1 MLSKVI
7 AIAQQKGGTGKTT
20 LAVHL
25 ALAFIK
31 YHNLKVAIIDTDPQG
46 SLGKWFMIRTEKKIS
61 NDNLTFK
68 TASLWGAQYES
79 KTLKNDNDIV
89 IIDTPPK
96 IESDARPS
104 IEAADLVLI
113 PMAASHV
120 DFWAT
125 GAIVEIAKK
134 ANKKIL
140 IQINRSNQRSKLITK
155 TNDFIKSLNFKT
167 ASLWGAQYESKILKK
182 DHDVIIIDTPPK
194 IESDARPSIEA
205 ADLVLIPVTPSHV
218 DFWATEAIV
227 EIAKKAN
234 KKILIQINRANQ
246 RSKLISKTNE
256 YIKSINVS
264 STNTIIGNRQIY
276 ASSMGEGK
284 TAVEK
289 QKKSNAVEEMKKLSD
304 QILEEL
310 K

>member
-7 AIAQQKGGTGKTT
+7 TISQQKGGTGKTT

-25 ALAFIK
+25 AMAFIK

-46 SLGKWFMIRTEKKIS
+46 SLGKWFMIRTENKVS
-61 NDNLTFK
+61 NENLTFK

-79 KTLKNDNDIV
+79 KTLKNDHDIV

-140 IQINRSNQRSKLITK
+140 AQINRSSQRSKLIDKTK
-155 TNDFIKSLNFKT
+155 DFIKSL
-167 ASLWGAQYESKILKK
+167 
-182 DHDVIIIDTPPK
+182 
-194 IESDARPSIEA
+194 
-205 ADLVLIPVTPSHV
+205 DL
-218 DFWATEAIV
+218 
-227 EIAKKAN
+227 
-234 KKILIQINRANQ
+234 Q
-246 RSKLISKTNE
+246 
-256 YIKSINVS
+256 
-264 STNTIIGNRQIY
+264 STDTIIGNRQIY
-276 ASSMGEGK
+276 TSSMGEGK

-289 QKKSNAVEEMKKLSD
+289 QKKGNAVDEIKKLSG
-304 QILEEL
+304 QILNQL
-310 K
+310 N

>member
-7 AIAQQKGGTGKTT
+7 TISQQKGGSGKTT

-25 ALAFIK
+25 ALAFIR
-31 YHNLKVAIIDTDPQG
+31 YHNLKVAVIDTDPQG
-46 SLGKWFMIRTEKKIS
+46 SLGKWYMIRTEKKVS
-61 NDNLTFK
+61 NENLTFK

-79 KTLKNDNDIV
+79 KALKKDHDIV

-104 IEAADLVLI
+104 IESAALVLI
-113 PMAASHV
+113 PIAGSHV

-140 IQINRSNQRSKLITK
+140 MQINRSSQRSKLISK
-155 TNDFIKSLNFKT
+155 TNDFIKSLNLS
-167 ASLWGAQYESKILKK
+167 A
-182 DHDVIIIDTPPK
+182 
-194 IESDARPSIEA
+194 
-205 ADLVLIPVTPSHV
+205 
-218 DFWATEAIV
+218 
-227 EIAKKAN
+227 
-234 KKILIQINRANQ
+234 
-246 RSKLISKTNE
+246 
-256 YIKSINVS
+256 
-264 STNTIIGNRQIY
+264 TNTIIGNRQIY

-289 QKKSNAVEEMKKLSD
+289 QKKSNAIEEIKKLSE
-304 QILEEL
+304 QILSEI

>member
-7 AIAQQKGGTGKTT
+7 TISQQKGGTGKTT

-46 SLGKWFMIRTEKKIS
+46 SLGKWFMIRTEKKLS
-61 NDNLTFK
+61 NENLTFK

-79 KTLKNDNDIV
+79 KTLKKDHDIV

-104 IEAADLVLI
+104 IESADLVLI
-113 PMAASHV
+113 PVAASHV

-140 IQINRSNQRSKLITK
+140 IQINRSS
-155 TNDFIKSLNFKT
+155 
-167 ASLWGAQYESKILKK
+167 
-182 DHDVIIIDTPPK
+182 
-194 IESDARPSIEA
+194 
-205 ADLVLIPVTPSHV
+205 
-218 DFWATEAIV
+218 
-227 EIAKKAN
+227 
-234 KKILIQINRANQ
+234 Q

-256 YIKSINVS
+256 FIKSLNLS
-264 STNTIIGNRQIY
+264 ATKTIIGNRQIF
-276 ASSMGEGK
+276 AASMGEGK

-289 QKKSNAVEEMKKLSD
+289 QKKGNAVEEIKQLSE
-304 QILEEL
+304 QILSEI

>member
-31 YHNLKVAIIDTDPQG
+31 YHNLKVAVIDTDPQG
-46 SLGKWFMIRTEKKIS
+46 SLGKWFMIRTEKKLS

-79 KTLKNDNDIV
+79 KTLKNDHDIV

-113 PMAASHV
+113 PMSASHV

-125 GAIVEIAKK
+125 GAIVDIAKK

-140 IQINRSNQRSKLITK
+140 IQINRSNQRLKLISK
-155 TNDFIKSLNFKT
+155 TNDFIKSL
-167 ASLWGAQYESKILKK
+167 ALL
-182 DHDVIIIDTPPK
+182 
-194 IESDARPSIEA
+194 
-205 ADLVLIPVTPSHV
+205 
-218 DFWATEAIV
+218 
-227 EIAKKAN
+227 
-234 KKILIQINRANQ
+234 
-246 RSKLISKTNE
+246 
-256 YIKSINVS
+256 
-264 STNTIIGNRQIY
+264 STKTIIGNRQIY

-289 QKKSNAVEEMKKLSD
+289 QKKGNAVEEIKQLSE
-304 QILEEL
+304 QILSEI

>member
-7 AIAQQKGGTGKTT
+7 TISQQKGGTGKTT

-25 ALAFIK
+25 AMAFIK

-46 SLGKWFMIRTEKKIS
+46 SLGKWFMIRSERKVS
-61 NDNLTFK
+61 NENLTFK

-79 KTLKNDNDIV
+79 KTLKKDHDIV

-140 IQINRSNQRSKLITK
+140 AQINRSSQRSKLIDKTK
-155 TNDFIKSLNFKT
+155 DFIKSL
-167 ASLWGAQYESKILKK
+167 
-182 DHDVIIIDTPPK
+182 
-194 IESDARPSIEA
+194 
-205 ADLVLIPVTPSHV
+205 DL
-218 DFWATEAIV
+218 
-227 EIAKKAN
+227 
-234 KKILIQINRANQ
+234 Q
-246 RSKLISKTNE
+246 
-256 YIKSINVS
+256 
-264 STNTIIGNRQIY
+264 STDTIIGNRQIY
-276 ASSMGEGK
+276 TSSMGEGK

-289 QKKSNAVEEMKKLSD
+289 QRKGNAVDEIKKLSG
-304 QILEEL
+304 QILNQL
-310 K
+310 N

>member
-7 AIAQQKGGTGKTT
+7 AITQQKGGTGKTT

-46 SLGKWFMIRTEKKIS
+46 SLGKWFMIRTEKKIL

-79 KTLKNDNDIV
+79 KILKVDHDIV

-125 GAIVEIAKK
+125 GAIVDIAKK
-134 ANKKIL
+134 ADKKIL

-155 TNDFIKSLNFKT
+155 TNDFIKSLN
-167 ASLWGAQYESKILKK
+167 LL
-182 DHDVIIIDTPPK
+182 
-194 IESDARPSIEA
+194 
-205 ADLVLIPVTPSHV
+205 
-218 DFWATEAIV
+218 
-227 EIAKKAN
+227 
-234 KKILIQINRANQ
+234 
-246 RSKLISKTNE
+246 
-256 YIKSINVS
+256 
-264 STNTIIGNRQIY
+264 STKTIIGNRQIY

-289 QKKSNAVEEMKKLSD
+289 QKKGNAVEEIKNLSE
-304 QILEEL
+304 QILSEV

>member
-7 AIAQQKGGTGKTT
+7 TIAQQKGGTGKTT
-20 LAVHL
+20 LSVHL

-61 NDNLTFK
+61 NDGLTFK

-79 KTLKNDNDIV
+79 KTLKNDHDIV

-104 IEAADLVLI
+104 IEASDLVLI
-113 PMAASHV
+113 PIAASQV

-125 GAIVEIAKK
+125 GAIVDIAKK

-155 TNDFIKSLNFKT
+155 TNDFIKSL
-167 ASLWGAQYESKILKK
+167 ALL
-182 DHDVIIIDTPPK
+182 
-194 IESDARPSIEA
+194 
-205 ADLVLIPVTPSHV
+205 
-218 DFWATEAIV
+218 
-227 EIAKKAN
+227 
-234 KKILIQINRANQ
+234 
-246 RSKLISKTNE
+246 
-256 YIKSINVS
+256 
-264 STNTIIGNRQIY
+264 STKTIIGNRQIY

-289 QKKSNAVEEMKKLSD
+289 QKKGNAVEEIKNLSE
-304 QILEEL
+304 QILSEI

>member
-7 AIAQQKGGTGKTT
+7 TISQQKGGTGKTT

-79 KTLKNDNDIV
+79 KTLKKDHDIV

-113 PMAASHV
+113 PMSASHV

-140 IQINRSNQRSKLITK
+140 IQINRSNQRSKLISK
-155 TNDFIKSLNFKT
+155 TNDFIKSL
-167 ASLWGAQYESKILKK
+167 
-182 DHDVIIIDTPPK
+182 
-194 IESDARPSIEA
+194 
-205 ADLVLIPVTPSHV
+205 DL
-218 DFWATEAIV
+218 FAT
-227 EIAKKAN
+227 K
-234 KKILIQINRANQ
+234 
-246 RSKLISKTNE
+246 
-256 YIKSINVS
+256 
-264 STNTIIGNRQIY
+264 TIIGNRQIY

-289 QKKSNAVEEMKKLSD
+289 QKKSNAVEEIKNLST
-304 QILEEL
+304 QILSEV

>member
-1 MLSKVI
+1 M
-7 AIAQQKGGTGKTT
+7 
-20 LAVHL
+20 HL
-25 ALAFIK
+25 ALAFTN

-46 SLGKWFMIRTEKKIS
+46 SLGKWFMIREEKKLS
-61 NDNLTFK
+61 NNNLTFK

-79 KTLKNDNDIV
+79 KTLKKDHDIV

-104 IEAADLVLI
+104 IESADLVLI

-140 IQINRSNQRSKLITK
+140 IQINRSSQRSKLISK
-155 TNDFIKSLNFKT
+155 TNDFIKSLNL
-167 ASLWGAQYESKILKK
+167 S
-182 DHDVIIIDTPPK
+182 
-194 IESDARPSIEA
+194 
-205 ADLVLIPVTPSHV
+205 
-218 DFWATEAIV
+218 AT
-227 EIAKKAN
+227 K
-234 KKILIQINRANQ
+234 
-246 RSKLISKTNE
+246 
-256 YIKSINVS
+256 
-264 STNTIIGNRQIY
+264 TIIGNRQIF

-289 QKKSNAVEEMKKLSD
+289 QKKSNAVEEIKQLSE
-304 QILEEL
+304 QILSEI

>member
-7 AIAQQKGGTGKTT
+7 TISQQKGGTGKTT

-25 ALAFIK
+25 AMAFIK
-31 YHNLKVAIIDTDPQG
+31 YHDLKVAIIDTDPQG
-46 SLGKWFMIRTEKKIS
+46 SLGKWFMIRTEKKVS
-61 NDNLTFK
+61 NENLTFK

-79 KTLKNDNDIV
+79 KTLKNDHDIV

-140 IQINRSNQRSKLITK
+140 AQINRSSQRSKLINKTK
-155 TNDFIKSLNFKT
+155 EFIKSL
-167 ASLWGAQYESKILKK
+167 
-182 DHDVIIIDTPPK
+182 
-194 IESDARPSIEA
+194 
-205 ADLVLIPVTPSHV
+205 DLDS
-218 DFWATEAIV
+218 TE
-227 EIAKKAN
+227 
-234 KKILIQINRANQ
+234 
-246 RSKLISKTNE
+246 
-256 YIKSINVS
+256 
-264 STNTIIGNRQIY
+264 TIIGNRQIY
-276 ASSMGEGK
+276 TSSMGEGK

-289 QKKSNAVEEMKKLSD
+289 QKKGSAVDEIKNLSD
-304 QILEEL
+304 QILNQL
-310 K
+310 N

>member
-7 AIAQQKGGTGKTT
+7 TICQQKGGTGKTT

-25 ALAFIK
+25 ALAFAK
-31 YHNLKVAIIDTDPQG
+31 LHNLKIAIIDTDPQG
-46 SLGKWFMIRTEKKIS
+46 SLGKWFVVRSEKKVS
-61 NDNLTFK
+61 NENLTFK

-79 KTLKNDNDIV
+79 KTLKKDHDIV

-125 GAIVEIAKK
+125 GAIVDIAKK

-140 IQINRSNQRSKLITK
+140 VQINRSNQRSKLISK
-155 TNDFIKSLNFKT
+155 TNDFIKSLNL
-167 ASLWGAQYESKILKK
+167 S
-182 DHDVIIIDTPPK
+182 
-194 IESDARPSIEA
+194 
-205 ADLVLIPVTPSHV
+205 
-218 DFWATEAIV
+218 AT
-227 EIAKKAN
+227 K
-234 KKILIQINRANQ
+234 
-246 RSKLISKTNE
+246 
-256 YIKSINVS
+256 
-264 STNTIIGNRQIY
+264 TIIGNRQIF

-289 QKKSNAVEEMKKLSD
+289 QKKSNAVEEIKQLSE
-304 QILEEL
+304 QFLSEI

>member
-7 AIAQQKGGTGKTT
+7 TISQQKGGTGKTT

-25 ALAFIK
+25 AMAFIK

-46 SLGKWFMIRTEKKIS
+46 SLGKWFMIRTEKKVS
-61 NDNLTFK
+61 NENLTFK

-79 KTLKNDNDIV
+79 KTLKNDHDIV

-96 IESDARPS
+96 IESDARPA

-140 IQINRSNQRSKLITK
+140 AQINRSSQRSKLINKTK
-155 TNDFIKSLNFKT
+155 DFIKSL
-167 ASLWGAQYESKILKK
+167 
-182 DHDVIIIDTPPK
+182 
-194 IESDARPSIEA
+194 
-205 ADLVLIPVTPSHV
+205 DLQS
-218 DFWATEAIV
+218 TE
-227 EIAKKAN
+227 
-234 KKILIQINRANQ
+234 
-246 RSKLISKTNE
+246 
-256 YIKSINVS
+256 
-264 STNTIIGNRQIY
+264 TIIGNRQIY
-276 ASSMGEGK
+276 TSSMGEGK

-289 QKKSNAVEEMKKLSD
+289 QRKGNAVDEIKKLSG
-304 QILEEL
+304 QILNQL
-310 K
+310 N

>member
-7 AIAQQKGGTGKTT
+7 TIAQQKGGTGKTT
-20 LAVHL
+20 LSVHL

-46 SLGKWFMIRTEKKIS
+46 SLGKWFMIRTEKKVS
-61 NDNLTFK
+61 NEGLTFK

-79 KTLKNDNDIV
+79 KTLKQNHDIV

-125 GAIVEIAKK
+125 GAIAEIAKQ

-140 IQINRSNQRSKLITK
+140 IQINRSNQRSKLINK
-155 TNDFIKSLNFKT
+155 TNSFIKSLN
-167 ASLWGAQYESKILKK
+167 L
-182 DHDVIIIDTPPK
+182 
-194 IESDARPSIEA
+194 
-205 ADLVLIPVTPSHV
+205 
-218 DFWATEAIV
+218 
-227 EIAKKAN
+227 
-234 KKILIQINRANQ
+234 
-246 RSKLISKTNE
+246 
-256 YIKSINVS
+256 S
-264 STNTIIGNRQIY
+264 STKTIIGNRQIY
-276 ASSMGEGK
+276 TSSMGEGK

-289 QKKSNAVEEMKKLSD
+289 QKKGNAVEEIKSLSE
-304 QILEEL
+304 QILAEV

>member
-7 AIAQQKGGTGKTT
+7 TIAQQKGGTGKTT

-25 ALAFIK
+25 ALAFTN
-31 YHNLKVAIIDTDPQG
+31 YHNFKVAIIDTDPQG
-46 SLGKWFMIRTEKKIS
+46 SLGKWFMIREEKKIS
-61 NDNLTFK
+61 NDNLTYK

-79 KTLKNDNDIV
+79 KSLKKDNDIV

-104 IEAADLVLI
+104 IESADLVLI

-140 IQINRSNQRSKLITK
+140 IQINR
-155 TNDFIKSLNFKT
+155 
-167 ASLWGAQYESKILKK
+167 
-182 DHDVIIIDTPPK
+182 
-194 IESDARPSIEA
+194 
-205 ADLVLIPVTPSHV
+205 
-218 DFWATEAIV
+218 
-227 EIAKKAN
+227 
-234 KKILIQINRANQ
+234 ANQ
-246 RSKLISKTNE
+246 RSKLISKTNDF
-256 YIKSINVS
+256 IKSLNLS
-264 STNTIIGNRQIY
+264 ATKTIIGNRQIF

-289 QKKSNAVEEMKKLSD
+289 QKKSSAVEEIKNLSE
-304 QILEEL
+304 QILLEI

>member
-7 AIAQQKGGTGKTT
+7 TISQQKGGTGKTT

-25 ALAFIK
+25 AMAFIK

-46 SLGKWFMIRTEKKIS
+46 SLGKWFMIRTENKVS
-61 NDNLTFK
+61 NENLTFK

-79 KTLKNDNDIV
+79 KTLKNDHDIV

-140 IQINRSNQRSKLITK
+140 AQINRSSQRSKLIDKTK
-155 TNDFIKSLNFKT
+155 DFIKSL
-167 ASLWGAQYESKILKK
+167 
-182 DHDVIIIDTPPK
+182 
-194 IESDARPSIEA
+194 
-205 ADLVLIPVTPSHV
+205 DLQS
-218 DFWATEAIV
+218 TE
-227 EIAKKAN
+227 
-234 KKILIQINRANQ
+234 
-246 RSKLISKTNE
+246 
-256 YIKSINVS
+256 
-264 STNTIIGNRQIY
+264 TIIGNRQIY
-276 ASSMGEGK
+276 TSSMGEGK

-289 QKKSNAVEEMKKLSD
+289 QRKGNAVDAVSYTHLTLPTIYSV
-304 QILEEL
+304 
-310 K
+310 

>member
-7 AIAQQKGGTGKTT
+7 TIAQQKGGTGKTT

-46 SLGKWFMIRTEKKIS
+46 SLGKWFMIREEKKLS

-79 KTLKNDNDIV
+79 KALKKDHDIV

-104 IEAADLVLI
+104 IESADLVLI

-140 IQINRSNQRSKLITK
+140 VQINRSSQRSKLISK
-155 TNDFIKSLNFKT
+155 TNDFIKSLNL
-167 ASLWGAQYESKILKK
+167 S
-182 DHDVIIIDTPPK
+182 
-194 IESDARPSIEA
+194 
-205 ADLVLIPVTPSHV
+205 
-218 DFWATEAIV
+218 AT
-227 EIAKKAN
+227 K
-234 KKILIQINRANQ
+234 
-246 RSKLISKTNE
+246 
-256 YIKSINVS
+256 
-264 STNTIIGNRQIY
+264 TIIGNRQIY
-276 ASSMGEGK
+276 TSSMGEGK

-289 QKKSNAVEEMKKLSD
+289 QKKSIAVEEIKQLSE
-304 QILEEL
+304 QILSEI

>member
-7 AIAQQKGGTGKTT
+7 TISQQKGGSGKTT

-31 YHNLKVAIIDTDPQG
+31 YHNLKVAVIDTDPQG
-46 SLGKWFMIRTEKKIS
+46 SLGKWFMIRTEKKVS

-68 TASLWGAQYES
+68 TASLWGAQYEA
-79 KTLKNDNDIV
+79 KTLKKDHDIV

-104 IEAADLVLI
+104 IESADLVLI
-113 PMAASHV
+113 PVAASHV

-125 GAIVEIAKK
+125 GAIVDIAKK

-140 IQINRSNQRSKLITK
+140 IQINRSS
-155 TNDFIKSLNFKT
+155 
-167 ASLWGAQYESKILKK
+167 
-182 DHDVIIIDTPPK
+182 
-194 IESDARPSIEA
+194 
-205 ADLVLIPVTPSHV
+205 
-218 DFWATEAIV
+218 
-227 EIAKKAN
+227 
-234 KKILIQINRANQ
+234 Q

-256 YIKSINVS
+256 FIKSLNLS
-264 STNTIIGNRQIY
+264 ATKTIIGNRQVF
-276 ASSMGEGK
+276 AASMGEGK

-289 QKKSNAVEEMKKLSD
+289 QKKSNAVEEIKSLSE
-304 QILEEL
+304 QILSEL
-310 K
+310 N

>member
-7 AIAQQKGGTGKTT
+7 TISQQKGGSGKTT

-31 YHNLKVAIIDTDPQG
+31 YHNLKVAVIDTDPQG
-46 SLGKWFMIRTEKKIS
+46 SLGKWFMIRTEKKVS

-79 KTLKNDNDIV
+79 KTLKKDHDIV

-104 IEAADLVLI
+104 IESADLVLI
-113 PMAASHV
+113 PVAASHV

-125 GAIVEIAKK
+125 GAIVDIAKK

-140 IQINRSNQRSKLITK
+140 IQINRSS
-155 TNDFIKSLNFKT
+155 
-167 ASLWGAQYESKILKK
+167 
-182 DHDVIIIDTPPK
+182 
-194 IESDARPSIEA
+194 
-205 ADLVLIPVTPSHV
+205 
-218 DFWATEAIV
+218 
-227 EIAKKAN
+227 
-234 KKILIQINRANQ
+234 Q

-256 YIKSINVS
+256 FIKSLDLS
-264 STNTIIGNRQIY
+264 ATKTIIGNRQIF
-276 ASSMGEGK
+276 AASMGEGK
-284 TAVEK
+284 TAIEK
-289 QKKSNAVEEMKKLSD
+289 QKKK
-304 QILEEL
+304 
-310 K
+310 

>member
-7 AIAQQKGGTGKTT
+7 TISQQKGGTGKTT

-25 ALAFIK
+25 AMAFIK

-46 SLGKWFMIRTEKKIS
+46 SLGKWFMIRTENKVS
-61 NDNLTFK
+61 NENLTFK

-79 KTLKNDNDIV
+79 KTLKNDHDIV

-140 IQINRSNQRSKLITK
+140 AQINRSSQRSKLIDKTK
-155 TNDFIKSLNFKT
+155 DFIKSL
-167 ASLWGAQYESKILKK
+167 
-182 DHDVIIIDTPPK
+182 
-194 IESDARPSIEA
+194 
-205 ADLVLIPVTPSHV
+205 DL
-218 DFWATEAIV
+218 
-227 EIAKKAN
+227 
-234 KKILIQINRANQ
+234 Q
-246 RSKLISKTNE
+246 
-256 YIKSINVS
+256 
-264 STNTIIGNRQIY
+264 STDTIIGNRQIY
-276 ASSMGEGK
+276 TSSMGEGK

-289 QKKSNAVEEMKKLSD
+289 QRKGNAVDEIKKLSG
-304 QILEEL
+304 QILNQL
-310 K
+310 N

>member
-7 AIAQQKGGTGKTT
+7 TISQQKGGTGKTT

-25 ALAFIK
+25 AMAFIK

-46 SLGKWFMIRTEKKIS
+46 SLGKWFMIRTEKKVS
-61 NDNLTFK
+61 NENLTFK

-79 KTLKNDNDIV
+79 KTLKNDHDIV

-96 IESDARPS
+96 FESDARPA

-140 IQINRSNQRSKLITK
+140 AQINRSSQRSKLIDKTK
-155 TNDFIKSLNFKT
+155 DFIKSL
-167 ASLWGAQYESKILKK
+167 
-182 DHDVIIIDTPPK
+182 
-194 IESDARPSIEA
+194 
-205 ADLVLIPVTPSHV
+205 DL
-218 DFWATEAIV
+218 
-227 EIAKKAN
+227 N
-234 KKILIQINRANQ
+234 
-246 RSKLISKTNE
+246 
-256 YIKSINVS
+256 
-264 STNTIIGNRQIY
+264 STDTIIGSRQIY

-289 QKKSNAVEEMKKLSD
+289 QKKGNAVDEIKKLSE
-304 QILEEL
+304 QILQQL
-310 K
+310 N

>member
-7 AIAQQKGGTGKTT
+7 TISQQKGGTGKTT

-25 ALAFIK
+25 AMAFIK

-46 SLGKWFMIRTEKKIS
+46 SLGKWFIIRSEKNVS
-61 NDNLTFK
+61 NKNLTFK

-79 KTLKNDNDIV
+79 KTLKNDHDIV
-89 IIDTPPK
+89 VIDTPPK
-96 IESDARPS
+96 IESDARPA

-140 IQINRSNQRSKLITK
+140 VQINRSS
-155 TNDFIKSLNFKT
+155 
-167 ASLWGAQYESKILKK
+167 
-182 DHDVIIIDTPPK
+182 
-194 IESDARPSIEA
+194 
-205 ADLVLIPVTPSHV
+205 
-218 DFWATEAIV
+218 
-227 EIAKKAN
+227 
-234 KKILIQINRANQ
+234 Q

-256 YIKSINVS
+256 FIKSLDLS
-264 STNTIIGNRQIY
+264 STKTIIGNRQIY
-276 ASSMGEGK
+276 TSAMGEGK

-289 QKKSNAVEEMKKLSD
+289 QKKGAAVEEIKNLSE
-304 QILEEL
+304 QILLEL

>member
-7 AIAQQKGGTGKTT
+7 TISQQKGGTGKTT

-25 ALAFIK
+25 AMAFIK

-46 SLGKWFMIRTEKKIS
+46 SLGKWFMIRTEKKVS
-61 NDNLTFK
+61 NENLTFK

-79 KTLKNDNDIV
+79 KTLKNDHDIV

-140 IQINRSNQRSKLITK
+140 AQINRSSKRSKLIDKTK
-155 TNDFIKSLNFKT
+155 DFIKSLD
-167 ASLWGAQYESKILKK
+167 LES
-182 DHDVIIIDTPPK
+182 T
-194 IESDARPSIEA
+194 
-205 ADLVLIPVTPSHV
+205 
-218 DFWATEAIV
+218 
-227 EIAKKAN
+227 
-234 KKILIQINRANQ
+234 Q
-246 RSKLISKTNE
+246 
-256 YIKSINVS
+256 
-264 STNTIIGNRQIY
+264 TIIGNRQIY
-276 ASSMGEGK
+276 TSSMGEGK

-289 QKKSNAVEEMKKLSD
+289 QRKGNAIDEIKKLSE
-304 QILEEL
+304 QILNQL
-310 K
+310 N

>member
-7 AIAQQKGGTGKTT
+7 TISQQKGGTGKTT

-25 ALAFIK
+25 AMAFIK
-31 YHNLKVAIIDTDPQG
+31 YHDLKVAIIDTDPQG
-46 SLGKWFMIRTEKKIS
+46 SLGKWFMIRTEKKVS
-61 NDNLTFK
+61 NENLTFK
-68 TASLWGAQYES
+68 TASLWGAQYEA
-79 KTLKNDNDIV
+79 KTLKNDHDIV

-140 IQINRSNQRSKLITK
+140 AQINRSSQRSKLIDKTK
-155 TNDFIKSLNFKT
+155 NFIKSLD
-167 ASLWGAQYESKILKK
+167 LK
-182 DHDVIIIDTPPK
+182 
-194 IESDARPSIEA
+194 S
-205 ADLVLIPVTPSHV
+205 
-218 DFWATEAIV
+218 TE
-227 EIAKKAN
+227 
-234 KKILIQINRANQ
+234 
-246 RSKLISKTNE
+246 
-256 YIKSINVS
+256 
-264 STNTIIGNRQIY
+264 TIIGNRQIY
-276 ASSMGEGK
+276 TSSMGEGK

-289 QKKSNAVEEMKKLSD
+289 QRKGNGGMESYLGNK
-304 QILEEL
+304 
-310 K
+310 

>member
-7 AIAQQKGGTGKTT
+7 TISQQKGGSGKTT

-46 SLGKWFMIRTEKKIS
+46 SLGKWFMIRTEKKVS
-61 NDNLTFK
+61 NENLTFK

-79 KTLKNDNDIV
+79 KTLKKDHDIV

-104 IEAADLVLI
+104 IESADLVLI
-113 PMAASHV
+113 PVAASHV

-125 GAIVEIAKK
+125 GAIV
-134 ANKKIL
+134 
-140 IQINRSNQRSKLITK
+140 
-155 TNDFIKSLNFKT
+155 D
-167 ASLWGAQYESKILKK
+167 
-182 DHDVIIIDTPPK
+182 
-194 IESDARPSIEA
+194 
-205 ADLVLIPVTPSHV
+205 
-218 DFWATEAIV
+218 
-227 EIAKKAN
+227 IAKKAN

-246 RSKLISKTNE
+246 RSKLISKTNDF
-256 YIKSINVS
+256 IKSLNLS
-264 STNTIIGNRQIY
+264 ATKTIIGNRQIF

-289 QKKSNAVEEMKKLSD
+289 QKKSNAIEEIRNLSE
-304 QILEEL
+304 QILLEI